1 MQKQMI
7 PDPIHTLLHM
17 VNGLSNEK
25 VTQNFR
31 NKKIRETYPKKKNKT
46 IQAGKKFQKAI
57 LHDPLTFC
65 LLGNQKKNQKKNT
78 PNPPTCLHL
87 LPPSLP
93 PPKPPPKPPPH
104 SRITLPLP
112 IPSLLYHSHSIP
124 FRFTTSTR
132 RAKLFGVKAGKLFS
146 SVSR

>member
-31 NKKIRETYPKKKNKT
+31 NKKIRETYPKKKK
-46 IQAGKKFQKAI
+46 IFQAGKKFQKAI

-65 LLGNQKKNQKKNT
+65 RLANQKKNQKKNT

-112 IPSLLYHSHSIP
+112 TPSLLYHSHSIP
-124 FRFTTSTR
+124 FYYFH
-132 RAKLFGVKAGKLFS
+132 KARETFRGKSGKTF
-146 SVSR
+146 

>member
-31 NKKIRETYPKKKNKT
+31 NKKNKRNLSQKKKKI

-65 LLGNQKKNQKKNT
+65 RLANQKKNQEKHTESSNMPT
-78 PNPPTCLHL
+78 PTATITTTTKATTKTTTTLPNHSPPTN
-87 LPPSLP
+87 SLA
-93 PPKPPPKPPPH
+93 
-104 SRITLPLP
+104 PLP
-112 IPSLLYHSHSIP
+112 FPFHSIP
-124 FRFTTSTR
+124 FYYFH
-132 RAKLFGVKAGKLFS
+132 KARETFRGKSGKTF
-146 SVSR
+146 